1 MYDVLTL
8 PVNKD
13 VLETVLFN
21 NESDYWAYI
30 KDNNLVNQDDKKI
43 MFGKPHSY
51 QTILVTHF
59 SASFN
64 RFCDHRVFGQYIDLL
79 QLVPDHVK
87 NITWQ

>member
-30 KDNNLVNQDDKKI
+30 KDNNLVNQDGKK
-43 MFGKPHSY
+43 
-51 QTILVTHF
+51 
-59 SASFN
+59 N
-64 RFCDHRVFGQYIDLL
+64 
-79 QLVPDHVK
+79 HV
-87 NITWQ
+87 W

>member
-30 KDNNLVNQDDKKI
+30 KDNNLVNQDGKKI

-51 QTILVTHF
+51 PTILVTHF

-79 QLVPDHVK
+79 QLVPGHVK